1 MKRVSLALAILLV
14 FTLPSAAFAGD
25 GAQLRRANF
34 AVGYHLNNF
43 RYDFGYGLNVTSPYF
58 FNDRVAVRLSVNTM
72 YFEGIPAGR
81 TEMEWMPYTVY
92 KLGLIGAS
100 TVVNDLF
107 RLYSEGGF
115 LYIVPN
121 SRFSGKTSCGGY
133 GHFGFEFFMD
143 KNAPSCFFIELGSVG
158 SGIKAEKIAGKP
170 YYAAG
175 FAVAAGFRY
184 HF

>member
-1 MKRVSLALAILLV
+1 MKRVSLVLAILLILA
-14 FTLPSAAFAGD
+14 LPSVALAGD

-81 TEMEWMPYTVY
+81 TGMDWMPYTVY
-92 KLGLIGAS
+92 KLGLLGAS

-107 RLYSEGGF
+107 RLYGEGGF

-121 SRFSGKTSCGGY
+121 SRFSEKNSLGGY

-143 KNAPSCFFIELGSVG
+143 QNAPLCYFIELGSVG
-158 SGIKAEKIAGKP
+158 SGTRAEKIAGKP

-175 FAVAAGFRY
+175 FAAAVGLRY

>member
-58 FNDRVAVRLSVNTM
+58 
-72 YFEGIPAGR
+72 
-81 TEMEWMPYTVY
+81 
-92 KLGLIGAS
+92 
-100 TVVNDLF
+100 
-107 RLYSEGGF
+107 
-115 LYIVPN
+115 
-121 SRFSGKTSCGGY
+121 
-133 GHFGFEFFMD
+133 